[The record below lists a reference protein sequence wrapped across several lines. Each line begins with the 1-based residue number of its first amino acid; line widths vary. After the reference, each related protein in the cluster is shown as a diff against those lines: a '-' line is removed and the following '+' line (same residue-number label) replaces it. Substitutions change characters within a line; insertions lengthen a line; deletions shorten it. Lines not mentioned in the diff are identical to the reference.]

1 MFRDSLDDLSML
13 IMEWGHSAWVQKLR
27 VGLGDSMK
35 LAQKIDGLTWLSEQR
50 VRLHRRGCE
59 FTGSSHCDNEEM
71 MFDMHRGAFVC
82 VDYIHGAHG
91 FFDIADLV
99 KIFANNKWDRCLEDE
114 SVWIIHT
121 VNVTTGLI
129 VNRMAKHVQ
138 KKWKM
143 KKIERHHRLTNW
155 MMRLG
160 IILANKSKATCA
172 TSNPRESHDVG
183 DPFHL
188 NLMD

>member
-1 MFRDSLDDLSML
+1 MRGDRACVCVSSVLQEADEKGVAQRARTRTAPGPAAALGPWMNRLAGLRALRD
-13 IMEWGHSAWVQKLR
+13 V
-27 VGLGDSMK
+27 
-35 LAQKIDGLTWLSEQR
+35 T
-50 VRLHRRGCE
+50 
-59 FTGSSHCDNEEM
+59 
-71 MFDMHRGAFVC
+71 FDMHLGSFVELHY
-82 VDYIHGAHG
+82 VHGAHG

-138 KKWKM
+138 KKWKI
-143 KKIERHHRLTNW
+143 KRHHRLTNW
-155 MMRLG
+155 MIRLG
-160 IILANKSKATCA
+160 IILANKSNAMCA
-172 TSNPRESHDVG
+172 TSNPRESHEVG
-183 DPFHL
+183 NPFHL